1 MAEISATDQN
11 INQEYIYMYISKWV
25 GSNTVI
31 KTKSNLE
38 TKIKDLKSIRQ
49 EYPKLIIFI

>member
-1 MAEISATDQN
+1 
-11 INQEYIYMYISKWV
+11 MYISKWV